1 MLFMLHAKMAKP
13 EGMSNKEFY
22 GVWEKEAEA
31 VLAAHKAGAIKAMY
45 KVPGLPEIIVIQ
57 DIDTADDMDHALHS
71 LPMWKLGYS
80 HIVTELKWTPLRPY
94 ENWADDLKK
103 LTREE

>member
-31 VLAAHKAGAIKAMY
+31 VLAAYKAGVVKAMY

-57 DIDTADDMDHALHS
+57 DVSTADDIDHALHN
-71 LPMWKLGYS
+71 LPIWKLGYS

-103 LTREE
+103 LAREE